1 MSRPTNKEEL
11 LTASQNKYTQLYSLI
26 QEFTVEEQ
34 VGTFPFEDRDR
45 NIRDVLIHLYEWQQ
59 LLLNLIQS
67 NHVDGVKAPF
77 FPAPYT
83 MRTTPELNQK
93 FWESHQQTT
102 FTQALTLFETSHAK
116 VMDVINKFSNEEL
129 FSKKFFTWTG
139 STSLGSY
146 CVSATS
152 SHYDWAIK
160 KIRKYKKTL

>member
-1 MSRPTNKEEL
+1 MSRPTTKEEL
-11 LTASQNKYTQLYSLI
+11 LSASKEKHAQLISLI
-26 QEFTVEEQ
+26 QGFTAEEQ
-34 VGTFPFEDRDR
+34 VNTFPFEDRDR
-45 NIRDVLIHLYEWQQ
+45 NLRDILIHLYEWQQ
-59 LLLNLIQS
+59 LLLNLVQS
-67 NHVDGVKAPF
+67 NHVDGVSTPF

-102 FTQALTLFETSHAK
+102 FIQAMTLFETSHTQ
-116 VMDVINKFSNEEL
+116 VMTVINEFSNEEL
-129 FSKKFFTWTG
+129 FIKKFFTWTG

-160 KIRKYKKTL
+160 KIRKYKKTC